1 MMKKTET
8 DLIQEL
14 LKSVEVLGVDATTNA
29 LKVAR
34 SNTLTLQDKRV
45 EFVLKMAATQYSQT
59 IEDIINSHNKSH
71 KRMLA
76 LKFSIYYLYEV
87 FDFSFGDLKM
97 IFKRD
102 KSLLSRS
109 TKEIKEMILNNSA
122 ISNVKNRFDLLITDF
137 KLKNNL

>member
-1 MMKKTET
+1 MKKSEG

-14 LKSVEVLGVDATTNA
+14 LKSVEVLGVDATTNV
-29 LKVAR
+29 LKIAR

-45 EFVLKMAATQYSQT
+45 EFVLKMVSSHYLQS
-59 IEDIINSHNKSH
+59 IEDIINSHNKSY

-87 FDFSFGDLKM
+87 FDFSFTDLKM
-97 IFKRD
+97 FFKRD

-109 TKEIKEMILNNSA
+109 TKEIKELIETNQNIRA
-122 ISNVKNRFDLLITDF
+122 VKNKFDLLITDF

>member
-1 MMKKTET
+1 MKKSET

-14 LKSVEVLGVDATTNA
+14 LKSVEVLGVDATTNV
-29 LKVAR
+29 LKIAR

-45 EFVLKMAATQYSQT
+45 EFVLKMVSTHYLQS
-59 IEDIINSHNKSH
+59 IEDIINSHNKSY
-71 KRMLA
+71 KRMMA

-87 FDFSFGDLKM
+87 FDFSFSDLKM
-97 IFKRD
+97 FFKRD

-109 TKEIKEMILNNSA
+109 TKEIKELIE
-122 ISNVKNRFDLLITDF
+122 SNQNIKGTKNKFDLLVTDF

>member
-1 MMKKTET
+1 MKKSET

-14 LKSVEVLGVDATTNA
+14 LKSVEVLGVDATTNV
-29 LKVAR
+29 LKIAR

-45 EFVLKMAATQYSQT
+45 EFVLKMVSSHYIQS
-59 IEDIINSHNKSH
+59 IEDIINSHNKSY
-71 KRMLA
+71 KRMMA

-87 FDFSFGDLKM
+87 FDFSFSDLKM
-97 IFKRD
+97 FFKRD

-109 TKEIKEMILNNSA
+109 TKEIKELID
-122 ISNVKNRFDLLITDF
+122 SNQNIKGTKNKFDLLVTDF

>member
-1 MMKKTET
+1 MKKSEG

-14 LKSVEVLGVDATTNA
+14 LKSVEVLGVDATTNV
-29 LKVAR
+29 LKIAR

-45 EFVLKMAATQYSQT
+45 EFVLKMVSEHYLQS
-59 IEDIINSHNKSH
+59 IEDIINSHNKSY

-87 FDFSFGDLKM
+87 FDFSFSDLKM
-97 IFKRD
+97 FFKRD

-109 TKEIKEMILNNSA
+109 TKEIKGLIETNQNIKGA
-122 ISNVKNRFDLLITDF
+122 KNKFDLLVTDF

>member
-1 MMKKTET
+1 MIKKNET

-29 LKVAR
+29 LKIAR
-34 SNTLTLQDKRV
+34 SNTLSLQDKRV
-45 EFVLKMAATQYSQT
+45 EFVLKMTANHYTQT
-59 IEDIINSHNKSH
+59 IEDIINSHNKSY

-97 IFKRD
+97 LFKRD

-109 TKEIKEMILNNSA
+109 TKEIKQMIQDNQNIKTTKNN
-122 ISNVKNRFDLLITDF
+122 FDLLITDF
-137 KLKNNL
+137 KLKNNF

>member
-1 MMKKTET
+1 MIKKTET

-14 LKSVEVLGVDATTNA
+14 LKSVEILGVDATTNA
-29 LKVAR
+29 LKIAR

-45 EFVLKMAATQYSQT
+45 EFVLKMVSSHYLQS
-59 IEDIINSHNKSH
+59 IEDIINSHSKSY

-97 IFKRD
+97 LFKRD

-109 TKEIKEMILNNSA
+109 TKEIRDMLLSNDVINNT
-122 ISNVKNRFDLLITDF
+122 KNKFDLLVTDF

>member
-1 MMKKTET
+1 MIKKTET

-14 LKSVEVLGVDATTNA
+14 LKSVEILGVDATTNA
-29 LKVAR
+29 LKIAR

-45 EFVLKMAATQYSQT
+45 EFVLKMVSSHYLQS
-59 IEDIINSHNKSH
+59 IEDIINSHNKSY

-97 IFKRD
+97 LFKRD

-109 TKEIKEMILNNSA
+109 TKEIRDMLQENDVI
-122 ISNVKNRFDLLITDF
+122 KNTKNKFDLLVTDF

>member
-1 MMKKTET
+1 MKRNET

-34 SNTLTLQDKRV
+34 SNSLTLQDKRV
-45 EFVLKMAATQYSQT
+45 EFVLNMVSSNYSIL
-59 IEDIINSHNKSH
+59 IEEIINSHSKSTR
-71 KRMLA
+71 RMLA
-76 LKFSIYYLYEV
+76 LKFCIYYLYEV
-87 FDFSFGDLKM
+87 FDISFGDLKL

-109 TKEIKEMILNNSA
+109 TKEMRAMIIDNQ
-122 ISNVKNRFDLLITDF
+122 NVKDIKNRFDLLITDF

>member
-1 MMKKTET
+1 MKKTET

-14 LKSVEVLGVDATTNA
+14 LKSVEVLGGDATTNA

-45 EFVLKMAATQYSQT
+45 EFVLKMVSTQYGQT
-59 IEDIINSHNKSH
+59 IEDIINSHNKSY

-87 FDFSFGDLKM
+87 FEFSFGDLKM

-109 TKEIKEMILNNSA
+109 TKEIREMIANNVT
-122 ISNVKNRFDLLITDF
+122 ISNIKNRFDLLITDF

>member
-1 MMKKTET
+1 MKKTET

-14 LKSVEVLGVDATTNA
+14 LKSVEVLGVDATTNV

-45 EFVLKMAATQYSQT
+45 EFVLKMTSAQYLQS
-59 IEDIINSHNKSH
+59 IEDIINSHNKSF
-71 KRMLA
+71 KRMMA
-76 LKFSIYYLYEV
+76 LKFSIYYLYDA
-87 FDFSFGDLKM
+87 FDFSFTDLK
-97 IFKRD
+97 ILFKRD

-109 TKEIKEMILNNSA
+109 TKEIKEMIATNSN
-122 ISNVKNRFDLLITDF
+122 ILQTKQKFDLLVTDF

>member
-1 MMKKTET
+1 MIKKDQT

-29 LKVAR
+29 LKIAR

-45 EFVLKMAATQYSQT
+45 EFVLKMVSDYYIKS
-59 IEDIINSHNKSH
+59 IEDIINSHSKST
-71 KRMLA
+71 KRIFA
-76 LKFSIYYLYEV
+76 LKFAIYYLYEV
-87 FDFSFGDLKM
+87 FGFSFGELKM

-109 TKEIKEMILNNSA
+109 TKEIKEIVITNPNLR
-122 ISNVKNRFDLLITDF
+122 NVKNKFDLLTTDF

>member
-1 MMKKTET
+1 MKKTET

-14 LKSVEVLGVDATTNA
+14 LKSVEVLGVDATTNV

-45 EFVLKMAATQYSQT
+45 EFVLKMVSSHYLQG
-59 IEDIINSHNKSH
+59 IEEIINSHNKSF
-71 KRMLA
+71 KRMMA
-76 LKFSIYYLYEV
+76 LKFSIYYLYEA
-87 FDFSFGDLKM
+87 FEFSFTDLK
-97 IFKRD
+97 ILFKRD

-109 TKEIKEMILNNSA
+109 TKEIKEMIA
-122 ISNVKNRFDLLITDF
+122 SNTNILQAKNKFDLLVTDF

>member
-1 MMKKTET
+1 MKKSET

-14 LKSVEVLGVDATTNA
+14 LKSVEVLGVDATTNV
-29 LKVAR
+29 LKIAR

-45 EFVLKMAATQYSQT
+45 EFVLKMVSSHYIQS
-59 IEDIINSHNKSH
+59 IEDIINSHNKSY
-71 KRMLA
+71 KRMMA

-87 FDFSFGDLKM
+87 FDFSFSDLKM
-97 IFKRD
+97 FFKRD

-109 TKEIKEMILNNSA
+109 TKEIKELIE
-122 ISNVKNRFDLLITDF
+122 SNQNIKTTKNKFDLLVTDF

>member
-1 MMKKTET
+1 MKTNQT

-29 LKVAR
+29 LKMAR

-45 EFVLKMAATQYSQT
+45 EFVLKMCSNQFSQT
-59 IEDIINSHNKSH
+59 IEDIINSHNKSY

-87 FDFSFGDLKM
+87 FDISFGDLKM

-109 TKEIKEMILNNSA
+109 TKELKEMIV
-122 ISNVKNRFDLLITDF
+122 SNTTITNYKNRFDLLISDF

>member
-1 MMKKTET
+1 MKKSET

-14 LKSVEVLGVDATTNA
+14 LKSVEVLGVDATTNV
-29 LKVAR
+29 LKIAR

-45 EFVLKMAATQYSQT
+45 EFVLKMVSSHYLQS
-59 IEDIINSHNKSH
+59 IEDIINSHNKSY
-71 KRMLA
+71 KRMMA

-87 FDFSFGDLKM
+87 FDFSFSDLKM
-97 IFKRD
+97 FFKRD

-109 TKEIKEMILNNSA
+109 TKEIKELIDT
-122 ISNVKNRFDLLITDF
+122 NVNIKTTKNKFDLLTTDF

>member
-1 MMKKTET
+1 MKKSET

-14 LKSVEVLGVDATTNA
+14 LKSVEVLGVDATTNV
-29 LKVAR
+29 LKIAR

-45 EFVLKMAATQYSQT
+45 EFVLKMVSTHYLQS
-59 IEDIINSHNKSH
+59 IEDIINSHNKSY
-71 KRMLA
+71 KRMMA

-87 FDFSFGDLKM
+87 FDFSFSDLKM
-97 IFKRD
+97 FFKRD

-109 TKEIKEMILNNSA
+109 TKEIKELID
-122 ISNVKNRFDLLITDF
+122 SNQNIKGTKNKFDLLVTDF

>member
-1 MMKKTET
+1 MKNTQT

-14 LKSVEVLGVDATTNA
+14 LKSVEALGIDGTTNV

-34 SNTLTLQDKRV
+34 NSSLTLQDKRV
-45 EFVLKMAATQYSQT
+45 EFVLNIISQNYVIS
-59 IEDIINSHNKSH
+59 IEDIINSHSKSTR
-71 KRMLA
+71 RMLA

-87 FDFSFGDLKM
+87 FNISFGDLKL

-109 TKEIKEMILNNSA
+109 AKEMREMVQKNKSI
-122 ISNVKNRFDLLITDF
+122 IEVKNRFDLLITDF
-137 KLKNNL
+137 KIKNNF